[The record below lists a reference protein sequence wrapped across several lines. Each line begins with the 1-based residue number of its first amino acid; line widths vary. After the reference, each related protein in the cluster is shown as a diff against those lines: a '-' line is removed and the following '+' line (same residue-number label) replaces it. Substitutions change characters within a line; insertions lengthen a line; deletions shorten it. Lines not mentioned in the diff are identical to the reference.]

1 MIKNVDFN
9 VINKFYRD
17 MDELFKDNIINL
29 GSFDH
34 NRTRIARVEN
44 YALVANGE
52 LLLFEYHYINQV
64 GNAEFEQLVNKVS
77 LIVDYET
84 IYKETKTLIGD
95 SINIL

>member
-17 MDELFKDNIINL
+17 MD
-29 GSFDH
+29 
-34 NRTRIARVEN
+34 